1 MDPIMT
7 STGERTQLGFVYH
20 ENYLLHEHSPTHPE
34 RRERLMY
41 TMDQLEEEGFLDMD
55 CVDVIEPDPAS
66 ENDMELVHETSYLNR
81 LKQMSER
88 GRGSLSMDTH
98 VSEHLWEQALLAAGG
113 VMQAGELVAEGQ
125 YSRTYLMSRP
135 GGHHAFSD
143 HGHGFCFTNN
153 TAVAL
158 RHLQNTYDHIDD
170 ILVWDW
176 DAHHCDGTQSIFYE
190 DPSVLVLSTH
200 QDGRT
205 LFPGTGAVEETGSGA
220 GEGYTINVPLPPR
233 TGDASYM
240 NVVEEIFEPV
250 AGQFEPDFFFI
261 EAGQDNHYTDPIT
274 NLGVTARGY
283 TKLMEAAVRTA
294 EKLTDGAFMASQAG
308 GYGIESG
315 LPYTN
320 TGVLAAMAG
329 LDTSSVREPGQ
340 QQPPEDTGD
349 VQGVIRKVKDTH
361 SSHWAF

>member
-1 MDPIMT
+1 MT
-7 STGERTQLGFVYH
+7 EETGKTKLGFVYH

-41 TMDQLEEEGFLDMD
+41 TMDQLEEEGLLDMEEI
-55 CVDVIEPDPAS
+55 DVVEPDPAT
-66 ENDMELVHETSYLNR
+66 EEDMALVHESSYLEQ
-81 LKQMSER
+81 LKDMSER

-113 VMQAGELVAEGQ
+113 VMKAGELVAEER
-125 YSRTYLMSRP
+125 YNRTYLMSRP

-158 RHLQNTYDHIDD
+158 RHLQRSYDQIND

-176 DAHHCDGTQSIFYE
+176 DAHHCDGTQEIFYD
-190 DPSVLVLSTH
+190 DPSVLVISTH

-205 LFPGTGAVEETGSGA
+205 LFPGTGAVDEVGTGE
-220 GEGYTINVPLPPR
+220 GEGYTVNVPLPPR
-233 TGDASYM
+233 TGDTSYM
-240 NVVEEIFEPV
+240 NVVDEIFRPIAE
-250 AGQFEPDFFFI
+250 QYEPDFFFI
-261 EAGQDNHYTDPIT
+261 EAGQDNHYSDPIT
-274 NLGVTARGY
+274 NLGVTANGY
-283 TKLMEAAVRTA
+283 SQLMEEAVRTA
-294 EKLTDGAFMASQAG
+294 RELTGGRFMASQAG

-320 TGVLAAMAG
+320 TGVIAAMAG
-329 LDTSSVREPGQ
+329 LDTSNVREPGGR
-340 QQPPEDTGD
+340 QPPDETED
-349 VQGVIRKVKDTH
+349 VQGVIRRVKRRH
-361 SSHWAF
+361 SSYWEL

>member
-1 MDPIMT
+1 MT
-7 STGERTQLGFVYH
+7 EEPNDTKLGFVYH

-41 TMDQLEEEGFLDMD
+41 TLDQLEEEGLLDMD
-55 CVDVIEPDPAS
+55 CLDVIEPEPAT
-66 ENDMELVHETSYLNR
+66 EEDMAMVHESSYLQR
-81 LKQMSER
+81 LQNMSQK

-113 VMQAGELVAEGQ
+113 VMRAGELVAEED
-125 YSRTYLMSRP
+125 YLRTYLMSRP

-143 HGHGFCFTNN
+143 RGHGFCFTNN

-158 RHLQNTYDHIDD
+158 RHLQRTYDDVDD

-190 DPSVLVLSTH
+190 DPNVLVLSTH

-205 LFPGTGAVEETGSGA
+205 LFPGTGMVDEVGEGE
-220 GEGYTINVPLPPR
+220 GEGYNVNVPLPPR
-233 TGDASYM
+233 TGDASYLT
-240 NVVEEIFEPV
+240 VVEEIFEPI
-250 AGQFEPDFFFI
+250 ARQFEPDFFFI

-274 NLGVTARGY
+274 NLGVTAAGY
-283 TKLMEAAVRTA
+283 TKLVEKAVDMAR
-294 EKLTDGAFMASQAG
+294 EITDGAFMASQAG

-320 TGVLAAMAG
+320 TGVIAAMAE
-329 LDTSSVREPGQ
+329 LDTSYVREPGQ
-340 QQPPEDTGD
+340 RTPPEETGD
-349 VQGVIRKVKDTH
+349 VRGVIDRVKRTH
-361 SSHWAF
+361 SSYWDL